1 MSALEDGNEF
11 AVGNYMKDMG
21 EFQGGFSKVSLAMAI
36 SENTAY
42 PTQSAE
48 LLQFLLNDAEGAKIM
63 SSERGIPLSAA
74 ALSICE
80 TDNLLDPTVTE
91 ANKRVLAWVQFP
103 LDPKFEDAALK
114 ATNTGVYWD
123 VMAGVSYG
131 DYSIEEG
138 AEILS
143 EGITDVLNG

>member
-63 SSERGIPLSAA
+63 ASERGIPLSAA
-74 ALSICE
+74 ALGVCE
-80 TDNLLDPTVTE
+80 ADNLLDPTVTE
-91 ANKRVLAWVQFP
+91 ANKRVLSWVQFP

-138 AEILS
+138 AEIMS
-143 EGITDVLNG
+143 EGINAVLNG